1 MIEKYIQMAVRD
13 KRPENYKPRQGKVNG
28 NLERYSGSLLEDL
41 FNRANDT
48 IIHLG
53 YADVFKKTDKEAA
66 TRKWWKNSNRLIQVN
81 STNFVN
87 DHNLNAEEKQ
97 VRINNGRIEQ
107 KQLTVN
113 RLGDIRNL
121 LGKQKGVPVRQHTRP
136 WTKRINKEIGKFEPV
151 DKNKIQE
158 KDEL

>member
-1 MIEKYIQMAVRD
+1 MANPESVFPNLIKFILNVDSIEGTMIEKYIQMAVRD

-87 DHNLNAEEKQ
+87 DHNLNAEEK
-97 VRINNGRIEQ
+97 
-107 KQLTVN
+107 
-113 RLGDIRNL
+113 
-121 LGKQKGVPVRQHTRP
+121 
-136 WTKRINKEIGKFEPV
+136 
-151 DKNKIQE
+151 
-158 KDEL
+158 